1 MVLKVASGVTEL
13 SFTWTKQGHFK
24 KLELLVLLCT
34 RMLIVMVLVGD
45 VVKAIPIA
53 VEVLEPELEVDES
66 SGVIVY
72 AGSHM
77 MVLKSVATRHHHLT
91 FMLFLHL

>member
-24 KLELLVLLCT
+24 KLELLST

-77 MVLKSVATRHHHLT
+77 MVLESVATRHHHLT